1 MTDNGR
7 LKIFTN
13 TISLRIKLKVTVLGA
28 AKEVGRS
35 AFLVSADHTNV
46 LMDYGVLLRREPIF
60 PMHVKPKDIDAVV
73 ISHAHLD
80 HSGFVP
86 SLFLSQSTE
95 VQALGTFP
103 TFELSQLLIEDMIK
117 ISGFYLPFEYL
128 DLMTM
133 MKRSKN
139 LQFREPYKINDINI
153 TLHESGHILGGSTV
167 MLEYDGKRLFYT
179 GDINTR
185 GSKLLRPADLNLD
198 DIDLMIIESTYSQT
212 EQTPREQSEIDLLKF
227 AYEVIERKGT
237 LFIPAFSVE
246 RAQEIACVL
255 KTYNFPHKVVMDG
268 MALKANEI
276 MMRHPTF
283 LRDPEI
289 FKKAVTEA
297 EWISGWNRRKKVV
310 REPCVIISP
319 AGMLVGGT
327 AVFYLQEIAKDNK
340 NGIAIVSYQGEGT
353 PGKMLLEKRVTI
365 FDGRERKCLAD
376 VKRFEF
382 SGHNSRSEL
391 FEILDRVKGNPK
403 VLTVHGDGLSCTK
416 FAEEIKQKYGHDA
429 KAPDA
434 GELIEV

>member
-1 MTDNGR
+1 M
-7 LKIFTN
+7 
-13 TISLRIKLKVTVLGA
+13 KVSVLGA

-35 AFLVSADHTNV
+35 AFLVNANHTNI
-46 LMDYGVLLRREPIF
+46 LLDYGVLLKREPIF
-60 PMHVKPKDIDAVV
+60 PMHVKPKDVDAVV

-86 SLFLSQSTE
+86 SLFLSQSTQ
-95 VQALGTFP
+95 VQSLGTVP

-133 MKRSKN
+133 MKRSKSLN
-139 LQFREPYKINDINI
+139 YKEPYKVNDLSI

-167 MLEYDGKRLFYT
+167 VVEHDNKRLFYT

-185 GSKLLRPADLNLD
+185 GSKLLRQADLELD
-198 DIDLMIIESTYSQT
+198 PIDLLIIESTYSQT
-212 EQTPREQSEIDLLKF
+212 EQTPREQSESDLIEF
-227 AYEVIERKGT
+227 AHEVIDRKGT

-255 KTYNFPHKVVMDG
+255 KSYDFPHKIAMDG

-276 MMRHPTF
+276 MVRHPKF
-283 LRDPEI
+283 LRDPEV

-297 EWISGWNRRKKVV
+297 EWISGWNRRRKIVK
-310 REPCVIISP
+310 EPSVIISP

-327 AVFYLQEIAKDNK
+327 AVFYLQEIAKDSK
-340 NGIAIVSYQGEGT
+340 NGVAIVSYQGEGT
-353 PGKMLLEKRVTI
+353 PGKTLLEKRVITY
-365 FDGRERKCLAD
+365 DGRVRKCLAD

-391 FEILDRVKGNPK
+391 FEILDKISGNPK

-416 FAEEIKQKYGHDA
+416 FADEIKEKYGYDA

-434 GELIEV
+434 GELVAF

>member
-1 MTDNGR
+1 M
-7 LKIFTN
+7 
-13 TISLRIKLKVTVLGA
+13 KLTVLGA

-35 AFLVSADHTNV
+35 AFLVNADHTNI
-46 LMDYGVLLRREPIF
+46 LMDYGVLLKREPIF
-60 PMHVKPKDIDAVV
+60 PMHVKPKDIEAVV
-73 ISHAHLD
+73 ITHAHLD

-86 SLFLSQSTE
+86 SLFLSQTAE
-95 VQALGTFP
+95 VQPLGTLP

-133 MKRSKN
+133 MKRSRS
-139 LQFREPYKINDINI
+139 LQYRETYKINDVNI
-153 TLHESGHILGGSTV
+153 SLHESGHVLGGSTV
-167 MLEYDGKRLFYT
+167 LVECDKKRLFYT

-198 DIDLMIIESTYSQT
+198 SIDLLIIESTYSRT
-212 EQTPREQSEIDLLKF
+212 EQMPREQAETELLAF

-276 MMRHPTF
+276 MMRHQTF
-283 LRDPEI
+283 LREPEV
-289 FKKAVTEA
+289 FKKAITEA
-297 EWISGWNRRKKVV
+297 EWINGWSRRKKIVN
-310 REPCVIISP
+310 EPCVIISP

-327 AVFYLQEIAKDNK
+327 AVFYLQEIAKDSK
-340 NGIAIVSYQGEGT
+340 NGVALVSYQGEGT
-353 PGKMLLEKRVTI
+353 PGRTLLEKRVTI
-365 FDGRERKCLAD
+365 FDGRVRKCLAE

-403 VLTVHGDGLSCTK
+403 VLTVHGDGASCTM
-416 FAEEIKQKYGHDA
+416 FAEEIRQKYGYDA
-429 KAPDA
+429 KAPDV
-434 GELIEV
+434 GEVTEL

>member
-1 MTDNGR
+1 M
-7 LKIFTN
+7 
-13 TISLRIKLKVTVLGA
+13 KVSVLGA

-35 AFLVSADHTNV
+35 AFLVNVNHTNI
-46 LMDYGVLLRREPIF
+46 LLDYGVLLKREPIF
-60 PMHVKPKDIDAVV
+60 PMHVKPKDVDAVV

-86 SLFLSQSTE
+86 SLFLSQSTQ
-95 VQALGTFP
+95 VQSLGTVP

-133 MKRSKN
+133 MKRSKSLN
-139 LQFREPYKINDINI
+139 YKEPYKVNDLSI

-167 MLEYDGKRLFYT
+167 VVEHDNKRLFYT

-185 GSKLLRPADLNLD
+185 GSKLLRQADLDLD
-198 DIDLMIIESTYSQT
+198 PIDLLIIESTYSQT
-212 EQTPREQSEIDLLKF
+212 EQTPREQSESELIEF
-227 AYEVIERKGT
+227 AHEVIDRKGT

-255 KTYNFPHKVVMDG
+255 KSYNFPHKIAMDG

-276 MMRHPTF
+276 MVRHPKF
-283 LRDPEI
+283 LRDPEV

-297 EWISGWNRRKKVV
+297 EWISGWNRRRKIVK
-310 REPCVIISP
+310 EPGVIISP

-327 AVFYLQEIAKDNK
+327 AVFYLQEIAKDSK
-340 NGIAIVSYQGEGT
+340 NGVAIVSYQGEGT
-353 PGKMLLEKRVTI
+353 PGRTLLEKRVTTY
-365 FDGRERKCLAD
+365 DGRVRKCLAD

-391 FEILDRVKGNPK
+391 FEILDRVSGNPK

-416 FAEEIKQKYGHDA
+416 FAEEIKEKYGYDA

-434 GELIEV
+434 GELVEF